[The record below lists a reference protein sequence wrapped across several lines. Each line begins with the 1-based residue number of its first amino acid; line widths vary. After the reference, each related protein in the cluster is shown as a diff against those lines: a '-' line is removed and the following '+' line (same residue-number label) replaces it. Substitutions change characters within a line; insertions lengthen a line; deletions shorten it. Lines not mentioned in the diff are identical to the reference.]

1 MSSLPPSF
9 SLDQKIYHRM
19 NKEVIS
25 DIYDFTY
32 ANMHVLYEQSTWK
45 WDEKKER
52 TICLFDIT

>member
-1 MSSLPPSF
+1 
-9 SLDQKIYHRM
+9 M

-25 DIYDFTY
+25 DIYDFTH

-52 TICLFDIT
+52 TIFLFDIT

>member
-1 MSSLPPSF
+1 MS
-9 SLDQKIYHRM
+9 
-19 NKEVIS
+19 KEVIS

-52 TICLFDIT
+52 MILLFNIT